1 MKLEAQQ
8 KDMLLEL
15 YGELLGEYE
24 SVVDWSMRQ
33 AITRKLDAVNELLG
47 FDRVKR
53 GVPLLELVKKVTEQ
67 KKGINEKPT
76 T

>member
-24 SVVDWSMRQ
+24 SVVDWSMRR
-33 AITRKLDAVNELLG
+33 AITRKLDAVNELLD
-47 FDRVKR
+47 FDKVERGVSLLEIVKR
-53 GVPLLELVKKVTEQ
+53 VTEQ
-67 KKGINEKPT
+67 KKGINEKST
-76 T
+76 K

>member
-67 KKGINEKPT
+67 KKGINEESTK
-76 T
+76 